1 MQSMR
6 IVELG
11 RPLEPAEG
19 PVPQPG
25 PGEVLLKVHACGINF
40 ADTLLAAGG
49 YQEKPALPFT
59 PGLEVCGTVAAL
71 GPGVAGPAAGT
82 RVAGMLGGGGL
93 AEFVV
98 ARADR
103 CVPVPAEMRD
113 EAAAALP
120 VAYGTSHVALGWLAR
135 LRPGE
140 TLLVIGAAGGVGL
153 TAVEI
158 GSLMGARVIAVAR
171 GAEKLALARAAGATH
186 LVDAGD
192 DLKAAVRTLG
202 GADVVCDAVGGD
214 AFDAALRATRPGGRL
229 LPLGFAGGRVPQIP
243 ANILLV
249 KNLTVIGFYLAAFA
263 DLRPDV
269 LRDSF
274 ATLLAWYAQGRLRP
288 HVSHVLPLAEANA
301 ALDLLR
307 ARKATGKVVVRVYS
321 AARHS
326 ATP

>member
-1 MQSMR
+1 
-6 IVELG
+6 
-11 RPLEPAEG
+11 
-19 PVPQPG
+19 
-25 PGEVLLKVHACGINF
+25 
-40 ADTLLAAGG
+40 
-49 YQEKPALPFT
+49 
-59 PGLEVCGTVAAL
+59 
-71 GPGVAGPAAGT
+71 
-82 RVAGMLGGGGL
+82 
-93 AEFVV
+93 
-98 ARADR
+98 
-103 CVPVPAEMRD
+103 
-113 EAAAALP
+113 
-120 VAYGTSHVALGWLAR
+120 
-135 LRPGE
+135 
-140 TLLVIGAAGGVGL
+140 
-153 TAVEI
+153 
-158 GSLMGARVIAVAR
+158 
-171 GAEKLALARAAGATH
+171 
-186 LVDAGD
+186 LVDAGVD
-192 DLKAAVRTLG
+192 FKAAVRALG

-326 ATP
+326 ETP